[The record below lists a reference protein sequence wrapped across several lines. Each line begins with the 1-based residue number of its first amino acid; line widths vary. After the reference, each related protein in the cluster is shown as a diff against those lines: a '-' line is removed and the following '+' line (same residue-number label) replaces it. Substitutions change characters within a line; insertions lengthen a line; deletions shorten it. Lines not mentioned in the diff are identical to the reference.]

1 MDFKEMGWV
10 SVDWIYLVVAALV
23 NTAISLLF
31 L

>member
-1 MDFKEMGWV
+1 MDLKETGWV
-10 SVDWIYLVVAALV
+10 SLDWIYLAVAALV